1 MISEDTLAT
10 LTKIGIVAAVLFVL
24 LPAAIWVL
32 VKYVEF
38 LVWAG
43 NL

>member
-10 LTKIGIVAAVLFVL
+10 LTKIGIVAGVLFVL